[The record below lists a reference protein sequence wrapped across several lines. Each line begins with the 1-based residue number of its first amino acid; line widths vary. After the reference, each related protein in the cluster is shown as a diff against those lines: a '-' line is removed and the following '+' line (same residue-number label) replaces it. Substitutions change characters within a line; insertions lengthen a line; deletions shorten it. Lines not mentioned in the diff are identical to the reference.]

1 MSEENLELTRR
12 AVQAFED
19 RDLDAL
25 LAVLDEDVEAFPI
38 LAGMDGGYH
47 GHDGIRRWWA
57 NLLDTFP
64 DFGVEVLEVREIGGA
79 TVAALGTRGRG
90 VGSNTP
96 IDATTWQVSR
106 FRHDKCIQWR
116 VYSSEREAF
125 EAEGLSE

>member
-1 MSEENLELTRR
+1 MPEVLVRR
-12 AVQAFED
+12 AIQAIND

-25 LAVLDEDVEAFPI
+25 LAVMDEEVEAVPL
-38 LAGMDGGYH
+38 LAAMEGRYH

-64 DFGVEVLEVREIGGA
+64 DFAIEVLQMREIGEVTLA
-79 TVAALGTRGRG
+79 VLGTRGRG
-90 VGSNTP
+90 VGSDTP

-116 VYSSEREAF
+116 VYASESEAL
-125 EAEGLSE
+125 EAVGLSE